1 MTNNSK
7 LRMLKEAVSQEEVQ
21 LIIESISADDLRQFA
36 RMFKTYQTIVSGFN
50 LPSIENF
57 LDEAREDFAEIAEPK
72 TGILSRV
79 AGALGGDR
87 KKKKQ
92 IFGRLVKTQT
102 QLRNLFLQLEDILT
116 IIDSDLADLRQESL
130 SKQGRTLNEDTMRQ
144 IAKSLNM
151 KVSAVR
157 KVARE
162 LGWTKG
168 PNVEMPNKMARVL
181 TKELDKDSI
190 SDAPK
195 TKSEEQRAENRN
207 KTIRLIISP
216 ATARQF
222 KKLVESALRQDRGF
236 FAKVFS
242 KVQITEKD
250 LDPET
255 IVEDLLQL
263 TYEEIS
269 ILAER
274 SKILKNEDIDK
285 KSVEDF
291 MSGEKNEKT
300 EKSSSN
306 VITSQE
312 LYQSLSNS
320 EIGKNLGDNEI
331 SAIVSVLKGKTIK

>member
-7 LRMLKEAVSQEEVQ
+7 LRMLEEAISQEEVQ

-151 KVSAVR
+151 RVSAVR

-195 TKSEEQRAENRN
+195 TKSEEQREENRN

-216 ATARQF
+216 STARQF

-242 KVQITEKD
+242 KVQVTEKD

-285 KSVEDF
+285 KNVEDF

-300 EKSSSN
+300 EESN
-306 VITSQE
+306 SDIITSQE